1 MADIIQAAGAFSKVE
16 AVILETLADIPE
28 MMDDAKR
35 YIEIYR
41 GCQDQLLEKST
52 FQLYLSVLK
61 ALNQIMQFFVDSTW
75 TLNLD
80 SFPFMD
86 SKVMQATKNKK
97 VLEGKRERK

>member
-61 ALNQIMQFFVDSTW
+61 ALNQIMQFFVDSP
-75 TLNLD
+75 LN
-80 SFPFMD
+80 SIVQ
-86 SKVMQATKNKK
+86 VMQATKNKK